1 MSQPQEVP
9 FSLLSPDLL
18 AQAQV
23 IRKAPG
29 EYVTQAG
36 IPVEHF
42 YLMRSGLAKLIY
54 DPSDGD
60 PLILDL
66 YHEGDFFGEMEMVGV
81 DYSDRS
87 IVAMT
92 ECVLYQ
98 FTRDGF
104 FRLWRACPDFSLY
117 VLQLH
122 CQRLLRSGNDKIYAE
137 RLVLKEKVLHLLQL
151 HANEKGYFAYTKDV
165 LSEMAG
171 VSIRSLNRTLAALEE
186 SGCVRLSRGTIRLT
200 GT

>member
-81 DYSDRS
+81 GYSDRKH
-87 IVAMT
+87 
-92 ECVLYQ
+92 
-98 FTRDGF
+98 FTALF
-104 FRLWRACPDFSLY
+104 
-117 VLQLH
+117 H
-122 CQRLLRSGNDKIYAE
+122 K
-137 RLVLKEKVLHLLQL
+137 
-151 HANEKGYFAYTKDV
+151 
-165 LSEMAG
+165 MAG
-171 VSIRSLNRTLAALEE
+171 LNPAEYRKLY
-186 SGCVRLSRGTIRLT
+186 G
-200 GT
+200 